1 MKIKKRSKKMRCD
14 LHTHTVHSDGSFTP
28 KELIS
33 AAKEADVI
41 IALTDHNTVSG
52 LPEFLKEAER
62 QGVSA
67 VGGVELST
75 EQDGKEFHL
84 IGLFV
89 APEFYSS
96 VEQLCL
102 DFHERR
108 RQSNINLIERLCDAG
123 YQLDFSE
130 VSKMNVNGRVNR
142 AHIAKR
148 LVEKGYVNSIPEAF
162 EKLLDEAR
170 GFYTPPVRISLAV
183 GIKFLREIK
192 AVPILAHP
200 LKEISAE
207 RLREILPVLKEAGLV
222 AIETMHSSYS
232 DEHIALSK
240 EIAKEFCLL
249 ESGGSDFHGAIRPG
263 VKLGVGRGN
272 LNIDSEI
279 FDALLEA
286 KNEIN

>member
-1 MKIKKRSKKMRCD
+1 MQIMKRSKIMRCD

-28 KELIS
+28 QELIA

-52 LPEFLKEAER
+52 LPEFLSEAER
-62 QGVSA
+62 QGVCA

-84 IGLFV
+84 IGLFIE
-89 APEFYSS
+89 PEFYSR

-102 DFHERR
+102 DFHERK
-108 RQSNINLIERLCDAG
+108 RQSNINLIDRLCEAG
-123 YQLDFSE
+123 YPLDFAE
-130 VSKMNVNGRVNR
+130 VTKMNVNGRVNR
-142 AHIAKR
+142 AHIAAR
-148 LVEKGYVNSIPEAF
+148 LVEMGYVCSIPEAF
-162 EKLLDEAR
+162 EKLLNEGR
-170 GFYTPPVRISLAV
+170 GLYIPPKRLPLAE
-183 GIKFLREIK
+183 GIKFLREIN

-207 RLREILPVLKEAGLV
+207 RLREILPSLKEAGLV
-222 AIETMHSSYS
+222 AVETMHSSYS
-232 DEHIALSK
+232 DEYIAVSK
-240 EIAKEFCLL
+240 EIAREFGLL

-272 LNIDSEI
+272 LNIDSGVFE
-279 FDALLEA
+279 ALCKA
-286 KNEIN
+286 KNEMK